1 MKKRSTLIFGLL
13 AAVLAFSM
21 VLAGCEDPNG
31 SDGDGGGG
39 VAWRSELVPD
49 SAEGSSFGIW
59 SGLVFTNSEDGSS
72 MITLNGWQWTL
83 YATDDKPAGEASTFT
98 VARYYPGDGT
108 TNNERR
114 VKVTYTL
121 AAGGQSF
128 EITAAK
134 EEGSEASSSD
144 ADAFPTGTYELDD

>member
-1 MKKRSTLIFGLL
+1 MKKRSALFFGLL

-39 VAWRSELVPD
+39 VAWRSELV
-49 SAEGSSFGIW
+49 SGGGGLW
-59 SGLVFTNSEDGSS
+59 SGVSSLGFANSEYGNSVTTGNGS
-72 MITLNGWQWTL
+72 QWTL

-108 TNNERR
+108 TNNDKR

-121 AAGGQSF
+121 ATGGQSF
-128 EITAAK
+128 EITAAVV
-134 EEGSEASSSD
+134 EGSASTASD
-144 ADAFPTGTYELDD
+144 ANAFPLGTYTLQQ